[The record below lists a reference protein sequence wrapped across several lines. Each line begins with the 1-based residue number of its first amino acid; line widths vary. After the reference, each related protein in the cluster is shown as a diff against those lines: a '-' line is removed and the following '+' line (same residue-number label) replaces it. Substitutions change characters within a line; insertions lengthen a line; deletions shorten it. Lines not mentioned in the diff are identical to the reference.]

1 VEPTYTTA
9 YSANGYRL
17 HPTENAFVAVPAP
30 GDEPQAPDEVVSGTA
45 AIVSGQGAWGV
56 WCRGTDPAG
65 TNRYEFQ
72 LSHGGAVRITMPD
85 NTATEWVYLRDRGIT
100 VDVSRPVT
108 LTARCR
114 DLAGAPVE
122 LTLAVNGQAVLTHR
136 PDAVLGPGY
145 AGLQAMP
152 FSDVGG
158 NMITAEYQQFELR
171 RGQG

>member
-1 VEPTYTTA
+1 
-9 YSANGYRL
+9 
-17 HPTENAFVAVPAP
+17 
-30 GDEPQAPDEVVSGTA
+30 
-45 AIVSGQGAWGV
+45 
-56 WCRGTDPAG
+56 
-65 TNRYEFQ
+65 
-72 LSHGGAVRITMPD
+72 MPD